1 MLQCL
6 HENGLFYDRKQL
18 KQAKRVLV
26 QSRKTNSLASST
38 QYINYGMSISNK
50 CSCIR
55 RYTFQCNLLMLYV
68 IMILA
73 PTIYL
78 AFYSMLTRCF
88 FEETIKPL
96 NLKYPCNFNIVLS
109 VTLNDCNYMTNKK
122 RQSHEK

>member
-18 KQAKRVLV
+18 KEAKLVLV
-26 QSRKTNSLASST
+26 QSGKTNSMESST
-38 QYINYGMSISNK
+38 QYMNYGRSISNK
-50 CSCIR
+50 CSCIMNDITLFNVSC
-55 RYTFQCNLLMLYV
+55 YCFN
-68 IMILA
+68 ILEHSQ
-73 PTIYL
+73 I
-78 AFYSMLTRCF
+78 FKITRCF
-88 FEETIKPL
+88 FQETINPL